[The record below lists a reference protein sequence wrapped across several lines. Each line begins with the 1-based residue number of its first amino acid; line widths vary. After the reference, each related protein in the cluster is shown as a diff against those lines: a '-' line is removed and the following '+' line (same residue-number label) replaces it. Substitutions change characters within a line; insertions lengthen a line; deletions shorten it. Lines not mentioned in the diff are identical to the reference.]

1 MNTDQAVLDNLAN
14 PRVALPSPFVDDR
27 GKIQTLVQAEI
38 TSVQVITS
46 KAGTVRANHWHR
58 ADSHYMYIVSGV
70 MKYHH
75 RAVGSKDAPTSFILK
90 AGELVFTPSNVEH
103 AAEFPEDC
111 TFLNITTGPRD
122 QETYENDIVRIELI
136 KPKS

>member
-1 MNTDQAVLDNLAN
+1 MTVKVELEKLPN
-14 PRVALPSPFVDDR
+14 PRASLPATFVDDR

-38 TSVQVITS
+38 SSVQVITS
-46 KAGTVRANHWHR
+46 KAGSVRANHWHR

-70 MKYHH
+70 MKYYH
-75 RAVGSKDAPTSFILK
+75 RVVGSTEAPTSFILK
-90 AGELVFTPSNVEH
+90 AGELVFTPSRVEH

-111 TFLNITTGPRD
+111 VFLNITTGPRD
-122 QETYENDIVRIELI
+122 QETYEADIVRIELI

>member
-1 MNTDQAVLDNLAN
+1 MTDPALADILAD
-14 PRVALPSPFVDDR
+14 PTVKMPAPFVDAR
-27 GKIQTLVQAEI
+27 GAIQTIVQAAI

-70 MKYHH
+70 MKYYH
-75 RAVGSKDAPTSFILK
+75 RAVGSTEAPAEFILPP
-90 AGELVFTPSNVEH
+90 GSLVFTPSNVEH

-122 QETYENDIVRIELI
+122 QTTYENDIVRIELV
-136 KPKS
+136 KPKG